1 MNPTRSSS
9 LLSVICGDPRR
20 FSFENQMINF
30 AMLFAAV
37 STLTNAVENALLGI
51 PVSGIMYVI
60 APLYFIGYLLV
71 RTKRVLIQPITV
83 LTVILFII
91 MSSVAW
97 FYNEGLAGSTPYFFI
112 MPIIICIAILR
123 GWQRP
128 FFVFLLLADLLAL
141 SYFQMFYPELV
152 QPYPSAQAKNLDIL
166 YSFGL
171 NTVFAL
177 GYISISLANLDQ
189 RRKQSDELLLNILPE
204 AIAEK
209 LKFNPTQTIAQ
220 DFNNV
225 SVLFADVVNF
235 TPMSSTMSPT
245 ELVSLLD
252 EVFSYFDTLVEKYD
266 LEKIKT
272 IGDCYMV
279 AAGVPEFRR
288 DHAQEIT
295 RLALEMR
302 DYVAQHDFQGHRLSF
317 RIGINSGPVVAGVIG
332 RRKFIYDLWGDAVN
346 TASRM
351 ESHGKANII
360 QITRSTYELIE
371 TEFQCEPQ
379 GLIYIKGKGDMEV
392 WHVIG
397 QLPSEANQDA
407 GMRRMKTANL
417 T

>member
-1 MNPTRSSS
+1 MNSTRSSS
-9 LLSVICGDPRR
+9 LLSVVCGDPAR

-30 AMLFAAV
+30 VMLFAAV

-60 APLYFIGYLLV
+60 APLYLLGYWLV
-71 RTKRVLIQPITV
+71 RTKRAPVQPITIV
-83 LTVILFII
+83 TLVIFMI
-91 MSSVAW
+91 MATFAW
-97 FYNEGLAGSTPYFFI
+97 FYNEGLTGSTPYFFI
-112 MPIIICIAILR
+112 MPIIICIAIVR

-128 FFVFLLLADLLAL
+128 FFVFLLLANLLVL
-141 SYFQMFYPELV
+141 SLIQMIHPELV

-171 NTVFAL
+171 ITLYAL

-189 RRKQSDELLLNILPE
+189 RRKQTDELLLNILPE
-204 AIAEK
+204 TIAER
-209 LKFNPTQTIAQ
+209 LKYNPNQTIAQ
-220 DFNNV
+220 DFNSV

-235 TPMSSTMSPT
+235 TPMSSLLSPI
-245 ELVSLLD
+245 ELVNLLD
-252 EVFSYFDTLVEKYD
+252 EVFSYFDTLVEKYG

-279 AAGVPEFRR
+279 AAGVPELRI
-288 DHAQEIT
+288 DHARELT

-302 DYVAQHDFQGHRLSF
+302 DYVAQHDFQGRRLSF

-371 TEFQCEPQ
+371 
-379 GLIYIKGKGDMEV
+379 
-392 WHVIG
+392 
-397 QLPSEANQDA
+397 A
-407 GMRRMKTANL
+407 GRIPV
-417 T
+417 